1 MSRHFSH
8 VTYQSTPGFWSAS
21 CKNRLK
27 SAFLRVRGAVHH
39 GTTIRQNARLFFQ
52 RTAFFFEKS
61 PFNEKSFFIRK
72 ISRSHF
78 FWAHKRHKN
87 QEEPFSRKLLE
98 LGDHL
103 WQAKM
108 ANVSELLRKFPFFHG
123 KLLAWQSI
131 AFGDAHDLPKIIPFS
146 AEKLTNSIRPKIG
159 SRYWVKGSIDCQID
173 RGGILIDSAVYS

>member
-1 MSRHFSH
+1 MRI
-8 VTYQSTPGFWSAS
+8 
-21 CKNRLK
+21 
-27 SAFLRVRGAVHH
+27 FLRCRDIFPTWHINQPQDFDRQVARIDWKVHFCECEELFIMVLLL
-39 GTTIRQNARLFFQ
+39 GRMLDFFFQ

-61 PFNEKSFFIRK
+61 PFNEKSLFIRK

-146 AEKLTNSIRPKIG
+146 AEKLTNSIFGPKLDPDTG
-159 SRYWVKGSIDCQID
+159 SRVVSIVK
-173 RGGILIDSAVYS
+173 